1 MTVPEA
7 SRWSV
12 QPGHDEMGHMS
23 TPPFRFRRLDHV
35 VFRVRDVERMLD
47 FYCRVLGCQPEKE
60 QPEIGL
66 WQLRAGDSLID
77 LVDVAGKL
85 GRMGGAAPSEQGHNV
100 DHVCLSVDGYDE
112 VAIVNY
118 LKAQDVRI
126 GEIGMRYGAEGNG
139 PSIYLHDPEGNML
152 ELKGPPVSLPV
163 ARNSRS

>member
-1 MTVPEA
+1 APDTAVLGLSDYGRCAFGSGKAASPAVSVAAIVPCAASKMCRSGPVTVPEA

-35 VFRVRDVERMLD
+35 VFCVRDVERMLD
-47 FYCRVLGCQPEKE
+47 FYCRVVGCQPEKE

-85 GRMGGAAPSEQGHNV
+85 GRMGGAAPSEQGHND
-100 DHVCLSVDGYDE
+100 DHV
-112 VAIVNY
+112 
-118 LKAQDVRI
+118 
-126 GEIGMRYGAEGNG
+126 
-139 PSIYLHDPEGNML
+139 
-152 ELKGPPVSLPV
+152 
-163 ARNSRS
+163 